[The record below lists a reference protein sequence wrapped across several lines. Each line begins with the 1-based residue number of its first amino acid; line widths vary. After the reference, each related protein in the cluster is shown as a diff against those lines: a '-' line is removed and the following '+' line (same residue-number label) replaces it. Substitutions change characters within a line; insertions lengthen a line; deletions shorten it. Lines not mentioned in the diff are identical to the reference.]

1 MPKKVQYILM
11 SLFYFAAGINHFI
24 NPLFYIEIVPDFISE
39 KALAVAVSGLFEI
52 VLATFLLFKET
63 RKLAAKCIILMLFLF
78 LLLVHF
84 PMIVDY
90 YESNNSLLWFVII
103 RVPIQFF
110 LIFWAYK
117 ISKIKVESQF
127 Y

>member
-1 MPKKVQYILM
+1 MPKKVQSFLM
-11 SLFYFAAGINHFI
+11 SLFYFAAGINHFV

-63 RKLAAKCIILMLFLF
+63 RKLAAKFIILMLFLF

-90 YESNNSLLWFVII
+90 YESNNSFLWFVII
-103 RVPIQFF
+103 RVPFQLF

-117 ISKIKVESQF
+117 ISKIKVESKF